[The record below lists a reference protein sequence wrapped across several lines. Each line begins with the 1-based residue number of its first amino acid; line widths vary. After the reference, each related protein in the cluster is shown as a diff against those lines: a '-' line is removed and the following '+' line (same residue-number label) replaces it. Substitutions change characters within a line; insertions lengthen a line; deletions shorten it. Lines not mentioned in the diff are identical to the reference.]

1 MPIDTEIK
9 LLKNRRTKIIATL
22 GPSSSSADIIT
33 QLMKSGTNVFRL
45 NMSHGSHAEHE
56 YVYRLIRDVAKQ
68 RSQPVAV
75 LADLCGPKI
84 RAGKF
89 KDGAITLENDM
100 AVTVT
105 SRDVIGESSL
115 IPTQYKG
122 LVNDVKRGNRILL
135 NDGNLE
141 LEVENIDGSEVFCRV
156 VRGGILKNHKGI
168 NLPGIKVSAP
178 SLTDKDR
185 DDTQFTLHLGVDFL
199 ALSFVRNASDVEEL
213 KEIIYQQTN
222 NHTNIIAK
230 IERQEALDDITAILS
245 ASDGIMVARGDLG
258 VEMRPEQVP
267 VIQNQLINAAR
278 KQFKPVIVATQMLE
292 SMIENSTPTRAE
304 VTDISYAVTLGAD
317 AVMLSAESAVGHFPV
332 QSVRMMDS
340 ILRQTESHLW
350 QQGGYNNSGLESTNP
365 SLISV
370 FKSMANATNNLA
382 SDLMAH
388 AIIVFSESGI
398 SAITMVAARPAA
410 PVVVVSSQ
418 ISVYQRMALIWGT
431 IPMLAKDNDATE
443 RLDTAKQIAADLHLA
458 TTGDTVLLVQGFHPN
473 PELNHPSVTV
483 LSV

>member
-1 MPIDTEIK
+1 MSIDTGIR

-22 GPSSSSADIIT
+22 GPSSASADVIK
-33 QLMKSGTNVFRL
+33 QLMKAGANVFRL

-56 YVYRLIRDVAKQ
+56 YVYHLIRDIAEQ
-68 RSQPVAV
+68 RLQPIAILV
-75 LADLCGPKI
+75 DLCGPKI

-89 KDGAITLENDM
+89 KDGAITLENNA

-105 SRDVIGESSL
+105 SRDVVGEANI
-115 IPTQYKG
+115 IPTQYEG
-122 LVNDVKRGNRILL
+122 LVNDVKKGNRILM

-141 LEVENIDGSEVFCRV
+141 LEVKNVAGSEVSCKV
-156 VRGGILKNHKGI
+156 IRGGVLKNHSGI

-185 DDTQFTLHLGVDFL
+185 DDARFALHLGVDFL
-199 ALSFVRNASDVEEL
+199 ALSFVRNADDVEDL
-213 KEIIYQQTN
+213 KEIIRQTN
-222 NHTNIIAK
+222 SHAGIIAK
-230 IERQEALDDITAILS
+230 IERQEAVEDIVPILN
-245 ASDGIMVARGDLG
+245 AADGIMVARGDLG

-267 VIQNQLINAAR
+267 VMQNQLINAAR
-278 KQFKPVIVATQMLE
+278 KQLKPVIVATQMLE
-292 SMIENSTPTRAE
+292 SMVENSTPTRAE

-332 QSVRMMDS
+332 QSVRMMDR

-350 QQGGYNNSGLESTNP
+350 QEGEYNAGIENTNP

-382 SDLMAH
+382 SELMAH
-388 AIIVFSESGI
+388 AIIVFSKSGI

-410 PVVVVSSQ
+410 PVVVVSNR
-418 ISVYQRMALIWGT
+418 ISVYRKMALIWGT
-431 IPMLAKDNDATE
+431 IPVLAKDNDSTDHLE
-443 RLDTAKQIAADLHLA
+443 LAKRIAIDLHLA
-458 TTGDTVLLVQGFHPN
+458 TTGDAVLLVRGFHPD
-473 PELNHPSVTV
+473 PELSCPSVTV
-483 LSV
+483 LLA